1 MTTISMELVKT
12 LRDKT
17 QVGMMDCKK
26 ALEEANGDLDR
37 AIEILRKKGAAVA
50 AKRAENETTKGRV
63 ESNVSA
69 DFKKGS
75 LVEVACETDF
85 SANTDTMK
93 NFVELVASQATA
105 SGETSIDAILAQTIA
120 NKDSLTVKDALE
132 ELISKICESIK
143 ISRVA
148 HFSVA
153 NHGLVNAYIHPGST
167 IGILV
172 ELKTETDLS
181 SNLDELK
188 ALARDI
194 CMQIAVTNPLCVEP
208 SQLDAAVVE
217 KERAFAKEQLVA
229 SNKPENIHEKIIE
242 GKLSKFYEDV
252 CLTRQQFIKNDKLS
266 IAQHLQEISKKL
278 GSPISIV
285 RFARFAIGR

>member
-93 NFVELVASQATA
+93 NFVELVAAQATN
-105 SGETSIDAILAQTIA
+105 SGETSIDALLAQTIA
-120 NKDSLTVKDALE
+120 NKGALTVKDALE

-153 NHGLVNAYIHPGST
+153 GHGLVNAYIHPGST

-172 ELKTETDLS
+172 ELKTESDLS

-188 ALARDI
+188 ALAKDI

-208 SQLDAAVVE
+208 SELDTAVVE

-229 SNKPENIHEKIIE
+229 SNKPESIHEKIIE

-252 CLTRQQFIKNDKLS
+252 CLSRQLFIKNDKLS
-266 IAQHLQEISKKL
+266 ISQHLQEMSKKL